1 MELVVIMR
9 CGLAIVGLVL
19 LISSFW
25 FHAAKKMTSDL
36 AVTWCLLGF
45 VLMVVGIV
53 PALSAWIDR
62 ISGQAGITLLFAGAA
77 CLGGAFRICL
87 IISRL
92 TTQNQ
97 ELAMLV
103 SLLLEES
110 AERTE
115 TGAEKEYER

>member
-1 MELVVIMR
+1 
-9 CGLAIVGLVL
+9 
-19 LISSFW
+19 
-25 FHAAKKMTSDL
+25 
-36 AVTWCLLGF
+36 
-45 VLMVVGIV
+45 MVVGIV

>member
-1 MELVVIMR
+1 MGLAVIMR
-9 CGLAIVGLVL
+9 YGLAMVGLVL

-36 AVTWCLLGF
+36 AAAWCLLGF
-45 VLMVVGIV
+45 VLMMVGLV
-53 PALSAWIDR
+53 PVLSTWIDH
-62 ISGQAGITLLFAGAA
+62 ISGWTGIALFFVGTA
-77 CLGGAFRICL
+77 CLVGAFRICL

-110 AERTE
+110 TRRTE
-115 TGAEKEYER
+115 SEDEKERK